1 VNVFVTKESPAKIN
15 LILKVLG
22 KRDDGF
28 HEIASLMQ
36 RIDLHDDMS
45 FALAGQGIA
54 LRCTGIPVPE
64 NSKNIVYRAAE
75 LFMQK
80 TGRPSGVSIEIEKRI
95 PTAAGL
101 GGGSSN
107 AATTLLALNELT
119 SAGLDRDTLMAMG
132 ASIGSDVPFF
142 IYGKAA
148 WAFGRGER
156 LEAAENIPPI
166 SLLVCNPGV
175 PLATAEVYGN
185 LRIGLTNEP
194 IQYTIPRLQTVQ
206 QVARALEN
214 DLEEVSESLCPAIR
228 DLKTSL
234 ADLGALGVLVS
245 GSGPTVFGIF
255 ETREDVLAAG
265 ERLKTGMGVPFVAGA
280 GSL

>member
-1 VNVFVTKESPAKIN
+1 LT
-15 LILKVLG
+15 G
-22 KRDDGF
+22 K
-28 HEIASLMQ
+28 
-36 RIDLHDDMS
+36 
-45 FALAGQGIA
+45 GIT

-64 NSKNIVYRAAE
+64 DSTNIVYRAAE

-80 TGRPSGVSIEIEKRI
+80 TGSPSGVSIEIEKRI
-95 PTAAGL
+95 PVAAGL

-156 LEAAENIPPI
+156 LEAAEGIPPI
-166 SLLVCNPGV
+166 WLVVCNPGM
-175 PLATAEVYGN
+175 PLSTAEVYGN
-185 LRIGLTNEP
+185 LRIGLTNKR

-206 QVARALEN
+206 QIARALEN
-214 DLEEVSESLCPAIR
+214 DLEEVSERLCPAIT

-255 ETREDVLAAG
+255 ETREDALAAG
-265 ERLKTGMGVPFVAGA
+265 ERLKTGIGVSFVADA